1 MSIYYNNEK
10 TENNEYVQ
18 MVDLFYKKPNDKK
31 KVISMSIKKS
41 LPNDKDRTIERFIKS
56 FVTDNT
62 KIINIPLTSTHPFD
76 GELYSYAIQKPN
88 KNEYDC
94 LYLIYYLKFYDTFNI
109 WLLIEYAEF
118 MFELIFF

>member
-31 KVISMSIKKS
+31 VISMSIKKS
-41 LPNDKDRTIERFIKS
+41 LPNDKDRTIERFIKN

-94 LYLIYYLKFYDTFNI
+94 LYLIYYLKFYDTFNN
-109 WLLIEYAEF
+109 LLIKMYSDEEKLFY
-118 MFELIFF
+118 LV